1 MIPDMKKILLL
12 LASLT
17 AAWSVAARVDLPEII
32 GSNMLLQQNASAR
45 LWGWADTRATV
56 RIETSWGAKA
66 TVKSDDDGR
75 WMAEVRTPAGSYEPQ
90 TITITSGEK
99 VVLDNVLIGEV
110 WFAGGQSNMEM
121 GLNCWM
127 NCPVARS
134 NEVIARANTWRDKI
148 RYVKIAKAAS
158 MTPEPRASGRWNEF
172 TPQTAPWC
180 SAVGFF
186 FAERLNEALD
196 VPVGII
202 DCTWGGSRI
211 ESWID
216 RETLESYDVAPEELS
231 DEGMKALWPDEC
243 LYPLTKFNGMVSP
256 VTDYTIRGFLWY
268 QGESNLR
275 GHDWYARRMA
285 DMVAL
290 WRRLWREGDIP
301 FYYVECAPYDHGTGD
316 LAARMREAQVRAL
329 DLIPNSGIVSTND
342 LVEPYENVNIHPRN
356 KHDIGYRLAY
366 QALRKTYG
374 FEHIVCDSPR
384 YESMEVRDGKIY
396 VSMKNVPFG
405 YERLTGIE
413 GFEICG
419 ADRVFRPAEVAI
431 GPAPGFQLIVSSPGV
446 PEPVAVRY
454 CFRDFQ
460 IGNLHAVRGL
470 PVLPFRTDDFPPAN

>member
-1 MIPDMKKILLL
+1 MKRILVL
-12 LASLT
+12 LAGLV
-17 AAWSVAARVDLPEII
+17 AAWSVSAKVDLPEIMS
-32 GSNMLLQQNASAR
+32 SNMMLQQNTTAH
-45 LWGWADTRATV
+45 LWGWADPHARVKIA
-56 RIETSWGAKA
+56 TSWGAKA
-66 TVKSDDDGR
+66 TVTSGADGR
-75 WMAEVRTPAGSYEPQ
+75 WLAGVKTPAGSYQPQ
-90 TITITSGEK
+90 TITITSGEE

-121 GLNCWM
+121 GINCWM
-127 NCPVARS
+127 NCPVAKS

-148 RYVKIAKAAS
+148 RYVKITKATS
-158 MTPEPRASGRWNEF
+158 MTPEQRAQGRWNAF

-186 FAERLNEALD
+186 FAERLNQALD

-216 RETLESYDVAPEELS
+216 RETLEKYDVAPEELS
-231 DEGMKALWPDEC
+231 EAGMKALWPDEC
-243 LYPLTKFNGMVSP
+243 LYPLTKFNGMVNP

-275 GHDWYARRMA
+275 GHDWYAERMA

-290 WRRLWREGDIP
+290 WRRLWREGEIP

-316 LAARMREAQVRAL
+316 MAARMREAQVRAL
-329 DLIPNSGIVSTND
+329 DLISNSGIVCTND
-342 LVEPYENVNIHPRN
+342 LVESYERTNIHPRN

-374 FEHIVCDSPR
+374 FEHIICDSPQ
-384 YESMEVRDGKIY
+384 YESMAIREGRIY
-396 VSMKNVPFG
+396 ISMKNVPLG

-419 ADRVFRPAEVAI
+419 ADRMFRPAHVEI
-431 GPAPGFQLIVSSPGV
+431 GSAPAFELSVWSPEV

-454 CFRDFQ
+454 CFKDFQ
-460 IGNLHAVRGL
+460 QGNLITTRGL
-470 PVLPFRTDDFPPAN
+470 PAFPFRTDDFPPVN